1 MKHIKKLAAVLI
13 VLTLFLTFALGVMA
27 DGTKKSSKT
36 TKATEPTSATQ
47 TVESSGDSTS
57 SEFDLSKASP
67 EEVEE
72 IGMAAMIEAGL
83 ISGSD
88 ISIVDVTP
96 EEVSSTDTA
105 SQSGV
110 ASAFGIAGFVISI
123 VSFVGMCVLY
133 VLCWKKGVFKGN
145 ASKRRKAK

>member
-27 DGTKKSSKT
+27 DGTKKGGKT
-36 TKATEPTSATQ
+36 TTTTAAQ
-47 TVESSGDSTS
+47 TVESSDDATS

-83 ISGSD
+83 ISDSD

-96 EEVSSTDTA
+96 EDATSDDTA
-105 SQSGV
+105 QNGV
-110 ASAFGIAGFVISI
+110 ASALGIAGFVISI
-123 VSFVGMCVLY
+123 ISLIGVGVLY
-133 VLCWKKGVFKGN
+133 FLCWKNGIFAMKT
-145 ASKRRKAK
+145 SKKK

>member
-1 MKHIKKLAAVLI
+1 MKHIKKPAAILI

-27 DGTKKSSKT
+27 DGTKKGGKT
-36 TKATEPTSATQ
+36 TTTTAAQ
-47 TVESSGDSTS
+47 TVESSDDATS

-83 ISGSD
+83 ISDSD

-96 EEVSSTDTA
+96 EDATSDDTA
-105 SQSGV
+105 QNGV
-110 ASAFGIAGFVISI
+110 ASALGIAGFVISI
-123 VSFVGMCVLY
+123 ISLIGVGVLY
-133 VLCWKKGVFKGN
+133 FLCWKNGIFAMKT
-145 ASKRRKAK
+145 SKKK

>member
-72 IGMAAMIEAGL
+72 IGMAAMVEAGL
-83 ISGSD
+83 ISDSD

-96 EEVSSTDTA
+96 EDATSNETVQNDVVSA
-105 SQSGV
+105 L
-110 ASAFGIAGFVISI
+110 GIAGFVISVI
-123 VSFVGMCVLY
+123 SLIGVGVLY
-133 VLCWKKGVFKGN
+133 FLCWKNGIFAMKT
-145 ASKRRKAK
+145 SKKK

>member
-1 MKHIKKLAAVLI
+1 MKHIKKPAAILI

-27 DGTKKSSKT
+27 DGTKKGGKT
-36 TKATEPTSATQ
+36 TTTTAAQ
-47 TVESSGDSTS
+47 TVESSDDATS

-83 ISGSD
+83 ISDSD

-96 EEVSSTDTA
+96 EDATSDDTA
-105 SQSGV
+105 QNGV
-110 ASAFGIAGFVISI
+110 ASALGIAGFVISI
-123 VSFVGMCVLY
+123 ISLIGVGVLY
-133 VLCWKKGVFKGN
+133 FLCWKNGMFAMKT
-145 ASKRRKAK
+145 SKKK

>member
-1 MKHIKKLAAVLI
+1 MKHIKKPAAILI
-13 VLTLFLTFALGVMA
+13 VLALFLTFALGVMA

-72 IGMAAMIEAGL
+72 IGMAAMVEAGL
-83 ISGSD
+83 ISDSD

-96 EEVSSTDTA
+96 EDATSNETVQNDVVSA
-105 SQSGV
+105 L
-110 ASAFGIAGFVISI
+110 GIAGFVISVI
-123 VSFVGMCVLY
+123 SLIGVGVLY
-133 VLCWKKGVFKGN
+133 FLCWKNGIFAMKT
-145 ASKRRKAK
+145 SKKK

>member
-1 MKHIKKLAAVLI
+1 MKHIKKPAAILI

-27 DGTKKSSKT
+27 DGTKKGGKT
-36 TKATEPTSATQ
+36 TTTTAAQ
-47 TVESSGDSTS
+47 TVESSDDATS

-83 ISGSD
+83 ISDSD

-96 EEVSSTDTA
+96 EDATSDDTA
-105 SQSGV
+105 QNGV
-110 ASAFGIAGFVISI
+110 TSALGIAGFVISI
-123 VSFVGMCVLY
+123 ISLIGVGVLY
-133 VLCWKKGVFKGN
+133 FLCWKNGIFAMKT
-145 ASKRRKAK
+145 SKKK

>member
-1 MKHIKKLAAVLI
+1 MKHIKKTAAILI

-27 DGTKKSSKT
+27 DGTKKGGKT
-36 TKATEPTSATQ
+36 TTTTAAQ
-47 TVESSGDSTS
+47 TVESSDDATS

-83 ISGSD
+83 ISDSD

-96 EEVSSTDTA
+96 EDATSDDTA
-105 SQSGV
+105 QNGV
-110 ASAFGIAGFVISI
+110 TSALGIAGFVISI
-123 VSFVGMCVLY
+123 ISLIGVGVLY
-133 VLCWKKGVFKGN
+133 FLCWKNGIFAMKT
-145 ASKRRKAK
+145 SKKK

>member
-1 MKHIKKLAAVLI
+1 MKHIKKILAILI

-27 DGTKKSSKT
+27 DGTKKGGKT
-36 TKATEPTSATQ
+36 TTTTAAQ
-47 TVESSGDSTS
+47 TVESSDDSTS

-110 ASAFGIAGFVISI
+110 ASALGIAGFVISI
-123 VSFVGMCVLY
+123 VSFVGMSVLY
-133 VLCWKKGVFKGN
+133 VLCWKKGVFKRKT
-145 ASKRRKAK
+145 SKGKK